1 MPQHSCNAHA
11 RGTSVPGPRRR
22 RGGEEGYGRGIDIG
36 SLQERGRRGSYGS
49 LGGFIVGVRRPDNK
63 VRIGNCSA
71 SVAHLSALGMTILV
85 PWQASAGG
93 VDAVQC
99 HAGTSAW
106 SYGRRCEEVQQQHPR
121 RRFLLLGSSLGAAA
135 AQAPPSSSPTPF
147 LLSLF
152 LLASLLLL
160 PLLIQALLSF
170 LIAAAAASIGVKGEM
185 ARVCSG
191 CGGFY
196 RWPG

>member
-1 MPQHSCNAHA
+1 VFRA
-11 RGTSVPGPRRR
+11 RG
-22 RGGEEGYGRGIDIG
+22 GGVVGRGIDIG
-36 SLQERGRRGSYGS
+36 SLQERGRWGSYGS

-63 VRIGNCSA
+63 VRTGNGSA

-106 SYGRRCEEVQQQHPR
+106 SYGRRCEEVQQRRPR

-135 AQAPPSSSPTPF
+135 AQAPSSSPAPF
-147 LLSLF
+147 LLP
-152 LLASLLLL
+152 LLLL
-160 PLLIQALLSF
+160 PLLMQALLCF
-170 LIAAAAASIGVKGEM
+170 LIAAATASIGVKGET

-191 CGGFY
+191 SGGFY
-196 RWPG
+196 RRPG

>member
-1 MPQHSCNAHA
+1 MPQRSCNTRA
-11 RGTSVPGPRRR
+11 RGTSVPGPRRW

-106 SYGRRCEEVQQQHPR
+106 SYGRRREEVQQWHPR
-121 RRFLLLGSSLGAAA
+121 LGRRWRHARRQFLLLGSSLGAAA
-135 AQAPPSSSPTPF
+135 AQAPPSSPPSSSSPF
-147 LLSLF
+147 LLLLF
-152 LLASLLLL
+152 SVSWIEAAV
-160 PLLIQALLSF
+160 ALDW
-170 LIAAAAASIGVKGEM
+170 V
-185 ARVCSG
+185 
-191 CGGFY
+191 GGK
-196 RWPG
+196 P